1 LGISRST
8 VYRRISKYNLKE
20 SSMSNWDEISKW
32 HKPLK

>member
-20 SSMSNWDEISKW
+20 ESMSKWDKVSKW
-32 HKPLK
+32 HKPWK